1 MKQLNLLALDF
12 GEKKIGVALKRSGR
26 QESEPLGNIKSQGD
40 IISKI
45 IHLVKSHHIH
55 IILLGYP
62 LLEHGKKSATTAKV
76 EKFSSQLLPCLPQN
90 VELKMVD
97 EAFTTQQTILRLR
110 ALGKNERFIALN
122 KDSYAARL
130 LIERVMDHEGI

>member
-26 QESEPLGNIKSQGD
+26 SESEPLGNIKSQGD
-40 IISKI
+40 IIFKI
-45 IHLVKSHHIH
+45 MQLVKTHQINK
-55 IILLGYP
+55 ILLGLP
-62 LLEHGKKSATTAKV
+62 MLENGKKSATTAKV
-76 EKFSSQLLPCLPQN
+76 EKFASQLLPCLPPHI
-90 VELKMVD
+90 ELKMVD
-97 EAFTTQQTILRLR
+97 EAFTTKETILRLR

-130 LIERVMDHEGI
+130 LIERVMGHEGI